1 MNGRPVEAAMR
12 RPCLL
17 LLLFVGAILA
27 GCGERAELDADAPA
41 HPDLPGLAVDEHVH
55 GGLPA
60 CVGEPPGWP
69 EEDLVV
75 VEGERPVCELDFVE
89 VVRLQ
94 GTEEEWAPR
103 PPIAVGPGET
113 YVSATYQPGRLARWS
128 SNGELEQVFG
138 RGEGEGPGE
147 FRGTSAIVIG
157 PDSVVYVMSGPRA
170 HLYAPDGEFL
180 ETIRWPGVSGQRS
193 TVITSD
199 GVLVVSTRRPGDPL
213 RPALLAWR
221 DGDWNELESSA
232 GRPGQRYSLAHSP
245 GLGLWSAEAGTYE
258 VTQHDMPGG
267 EVRLRVSRTASWFPG
282 DGRYRANLY
291 GILAD
296 DRGLIW
302 TLMSTPAPDA
312 PAAPAPSAES
322 LEELSSIVAAYRE
335 NMIEALAVDGR
346 LIASRRYPDPRLA
359 PTPMT
364 PSRWFLQ
371 EDDLLRSVV
380 ILEPVVRSKASPP
393 VTSGSEHSPR
403 QHPA

>member
-1 MNGRPVEAAMR
+1 MRFPV
-12 RPCLL
+12 LVVL
-17 LLLFVGAILA
+17 VSVGVLLA
-27 GCGERAELDADAPA
+27 GCGEHAGTDADAQA
-41 HPDLPGLAVDEHVH
+41 HPDVPGLGSEEQAHS
-55 GGLPA
+55 GLPP
-60 CVGEPPGWP
+60 CVGPPPNWP
-69 EEDLVV
+69 EEDHVV
-75 VEGERPVCELDFVE
+75 VEGERPACELEFVE

-94 GTEEEWAPR
+94 GSEEEWAPR

-138 RGEGEGPGE
+138 QGEGEGPGE

-193 TVITSD
+193 TVVTSD
-199 GVLVVSTRRPGDPL
+199 GVLLVSTRRPEDPL

-232 GRPGQRYSLAHSP
+232 GRAGQRYSLAHSP
-245 GLGLWSAEAGTYE
+245 GLGVWSAEAGTYE

-267 EVRLRVSRTASWFPG
+267 EVRLRVSRTASWFPRDDPG
-282 DGRYRANLY
+282 GGLY
-291 GILAD
+291 DILAD

-302 TLMSTPAPDA
+302 TSVNTPAPE
-312 PAAPAPSAES
+312 APSDPIPS
-322 LEELSSIVAAYRE
+322 FQTPEEARPIVNAYRD
-335 NMIEALAVDGR
+335 NVIEALAVDGR
-346 LIASRRYPDPRLA
+346 LIASRRYLDLWSTPI
-359 PTPMT
+359 PMT
-364 PSRWFLQ
+364 PDRWYLQ

-380 ILEPVVRSKASPP
+380 IVEPVLRDP
-393 VTSGSEHSPR
+393 
-403 QHPA
+403 